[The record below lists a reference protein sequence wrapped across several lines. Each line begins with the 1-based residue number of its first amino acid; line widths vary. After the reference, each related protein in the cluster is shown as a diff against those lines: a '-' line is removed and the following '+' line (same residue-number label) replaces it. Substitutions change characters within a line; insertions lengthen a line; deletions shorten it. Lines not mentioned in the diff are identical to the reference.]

1 LKIINNI
8 NNNIHILNDIYNY
21 HSIFTLFFHV
31 MACQLE
37 TFAKIKIKD
46 FQQNENLD
54 ILQSDR
60 LGILNPSDLLQSEQT
75 VYPDEDQEIQFK
87 ELEIQ
92 PEQFI
97 ETGIIKMGQIRIAE
111 YTLLN
116 IILRIN
122 IILSKS
128 HITYKFIE
136 KEFKWDCYW
145 FNKGKYCKFFIK
157 IYKDKDPD
165 TLRVCQKAS
174 DPDTL
179 RVCQKAS
186 DQYIIDITKTSNIHF
201 IFTNFVKLFHIYFKN
216 IYEIKQNECYSNY
229 LLLDNNSNEMLSGV
243 YILAIDQIS
252 QETNQT
258 NIINSLEFLLEIFEY
273 SNYHEYII
281 NSGLQHNIIYLLFQL
296 EYDKEEN
303 YHSIDMILYLLYL
316 LSNTQI
322 GKNAINKQQML
333 IDYLNKKIHQDLQYY
348 EVYTLELSHL
358 ILANIK

>member
-1 LKIINNI
+1 MKIINNI

-46 FQQNENLD
+46 FQQNEDRD
-54 ILQSDR
+54 ILQS
-60 LGILNPSDLLQSEQT
+60 EQE
-75 VYPDEDQEIQFK
+75 VLPDQDPDQEIQFK

-97 ETGIIKMGQIRIAE
+97 ETGFISMGQIRITA

-128 HITYKFIE
+128 HITYKFTE

-157 IYKDKDPD
+157 IYKDKDF
-165 TLRVCQKAS
+165 
-174 DPDTL
+174 
-179 RVCQKAS
+179 
-186 DQYIIDITKTSNIHF
+186 YIIDIKKTSNIHF

-216 IYEIKQNECYSNY
+216 IYEIEQNECYSNY

-252 QETNQT
+252 QETDQT

-358 ILANIK
+358 ILANI

>member
-1 LKIINNI
+1 
-8 NNNIHILNDIYNY
+8 
-21 HSIFTLFFHV
+21 

-46 FQQNENLD
+46 FQQNEDRLPSGIREAYPDLD

-60 LGILNPSDLLQSEQT
+60 LGILNPSDLLQSEQ
-75 VYPDEDQEIQFK
+75 EQEIQFK

-157 IYKDKDPD
+157 IYKDKDF
-165 TLRVCQKAS
+165 
-174 DPDTL
+174 
-179 RVCQKAS
+179 
-186 DQYIIDITKTSNIHF
+186 YIIDITKTSNIHF

-216 IYEIKQNECYSNY
+216 IYEIKQNECYSDY

-303 YHSIDMILYLLYL
+303 YQSIDMILYLLYL

-358 ILANIK
+358 ILANIKIN

>member
-1 LKIINNI
+1 MIYITIIQ
-8 NNNIHILNDIYNY
+8 Y
-21 HSIFTLFFHV
+21 FTLFFHV

-46 FQQNENLD
+46 FQQNEDRD
-54 ILQSDR
+54 ILQS
-60 LGILNPSDLLQSEQT
+60 EQE
-75 VYPDEDQEIQFK
+75 VLPDQDQEIQFK

-97 ETGIIKMGQIRIAE
+97 ETGFISMGQIRITA

-128 HITYKFIE
+128 HITYKFTE

-157 IYKDKDPD
+157 IYKDKDF
-165 TLRVCQKAS
+165 
-174 DPDTL
+174 
-179 RVCQKAS
+179 
-186 DQYIIDITKTSNIHF
+186 YIIDIKKTSNIHF

-216 IYEIKQNECYSNY
+216 IYEIEQNECYSNY

-252 QETNQT
+252 QETDQT

>member
-1 LKIINNI
+1 MTCEIEPFAIDNSLSILFDRESSIDYENDLIIQEE
-8 NNNIHILNDIYNY
+8 DIKY
-21 HSIFTLFFHV
+21 I
-31 MACQLE
+31 
-37 TFAKIKIKD
+37 
-46 FQQNENLD
+46 
-54 ILQSDR
+54 
-60 LGILNPSDLLQSEQT
+60 
-75 VYPDEDQEIQFK
+75 
-87 ELEIQ
+87 

-97 ETGIIKMGQIRIAE
+97 DSGFIKMGQIRINN
-111 YTLLN
+111 YTLSN

-128 HITYKFIE
+128 HITYEFSQ

-157 IYKDKDPD
+157 IYKDNK
-165 TLRVCQKAS
+165 KEES
-174 DPDTL
+174 E
-179 RVCQKAS
+179 
-186 DQYIIDITKTSNIHF
+186 YIIDITKTSNIHF
-201 IFTNFVKLFHIYFKN
+201 IFTSFVKLFHIYFQN
-216 IYEIKQNECYSNY
+216 IYEIKQNACYSNY
-229 LLLDNNSNEMLSGV
+229 LLLDNDSNEMLSGV

-296 EYDKEEN
+296 EYEKEEN
-303 YHSIDMILYLLYL
+303 YHTIDMILYLLYL

>member
-1 LKIINNI
+1 MKFINNI

-46 FQQNENLD
+46 FQQNEDSLP
-54 ILQSDR
+54 SGVREAYPDR
-60 LGILNPSDLLQSEQT
+60 LPSGIREAYPDLDTLQSEQAR
-75 VYPDEDQEIQFK
+75 DQEQEIQFK
-87 ELEIQ
+87 ELDIQ
-92 PEQFI
+92 FKEPEQFI
-97 ETGIIKMGQIRIAE
+97 ETGFISMGQIRISE

-128 HITYKFIE
+128 HITYKFTE

-157 IYKDKDPD
+157 IYKDKDF
-165 TLRVCQKAS
+165 
-174 DPDTL
+174 
-179 RVCQKAS
+179 
-186 DQYIIDITKTSNIHF
+186 YIIDITKTSNIHF

-216 IYEIKQNECYSNY
+216 IYEIEQNECYSNY
-229 LLLDNNSNEMLSGV
+229 LLLDNNSNEMLSGHSSFRTINLFGEV

-252 QETNQT
+252 QETNQA

-273 SNYHEYII
+273 SNYHENIV

-358 ILANIK
+358 ILANI

>member
-1 LKIINNI
+1 MKIINNI
-8 NNNIHILNDIYNY
+8 NNNTYILNDIYNY

-46 FQQNENLD
+46 FQQNEDRLPSGIREAYPDLD

-60 LGILNPSDLLQSEQT
+60 LGILNPSDLLQSEQ
-75 VYPDEDQEIQFK
+75 EQEIQFK

-157 IYKDKDPD
+157 IYKDKDF
-165 TLRVCQKAS
+165 
-174 DPDTL
+174 
-179 RVCQKAS
+179 
-186 DQYIIDITKTSNIHF
+186 YIIDITKTSNIHF

-216 IYEIKQNECYSNY
+216 IYEIKQNECYSDY

-303 YHSIDMILYLLYL
+303 YQSIDMILYLLYL

-358 ILANIK
+358 ILANIKIN

>member
-1 LKIINNI
+1 MKNINNI
-8 NNNIHILNDIYNY
+8 NNNICILNDIYNY

-37 TFAKIKIKD
+37 TFAKINIKD
-46 FQQNENLD
+46 FQQNEDSL
-54 ILQSDR
+54 
-60 LGILNPSDLLQSEQT
+60 PSGVREAYPDLVILQSEQA
-75 VYPDEDQEIQFK
+75 VYPDLSYQDQEIQFK
-87 ELEIQ
+87 E

-97 ETGIIKMGQIRIAE
+97 ETGFISMGQIRISA

-128 HITYKFIE
+128 HITYKFTE

-157 IYKDKDPD
+157 IYKDKD
-165 TLRVCQKAS
+165 L
-174 DPDTL
+174 
-179 RVCQKAS
+179 
-186 DQYIIDITKTSNIHF
+186 YIIDITKTSNIHF

-216 IYEIKQNECYSNY
+216 IYEIEQNECYSNY

-273 SNYHEYII
+273 SNYHEYIV

-303 YHSIDMILYLLYL
+303 YHNIDMILYLLYL

-358 ILANIK
+358 ILANIKLN

>member
-1 LKIINNI
+1 
-8 NNNIHILNDIYNY
+8 
-21 HSIFTLFFHV
+21 

-46 FQQNENLD
+46 FQQNEDSLP
-54 ILQSDR
+54 SGVREAYPDR
-60 LGILNPSDLLQSEQT
+60 LPSGIREAYPDLVTLQSEQAR
-75 VYPDEDQEIQFK
+75 DQDPNQDPEIQFK
-87 ELEIQ
+87 DQEIQ

-97 ETGIIKMGQIRIAE
+97 ETGFISMGQIRISA

-128 HITYKFIE
+128 HITYKFTE

-157 IYKDKDPD
+157 IYKDKDF
-165 TLRVCQKAS
+165 
-174 DPDTL
+174 
-179 RVCQKAS
+179 
-186 DQYIIDITKTSNIHF
+186 YIIDIKKTSNIHF

-216 IYEIKQNECYSNY
+216 IYEIEQNECYSNY

-252 QETNQT
+252 QETDQT

>member
-1 LKIINNI
+1 
-8 NNNIHILNDIYNY
+8 
-21 HSIFTLFFHV
+21 

-46 FQQNENLD
+46 FQQNEDSLPSG
-54 ILQSDR
+54 IREAYPDR
-60 LGILNPSDLLQSEQT
+60 LPSGVREAYPDLVTQQSEQARDQD
-75 VYPDEDQEIQFK
+75 PNQHQDQDQEIQFK
-87 ELEIQ
+87 E

-97 ETGIIKMGQIRIAE
+97 ETGFISMGQIRISA

-128 HITYKFIE
+128 HITYKFTE

-157 IYKDKDPD
+157 IYKDKD
-165 TLRVCQKAS
+165 L
-174 DPDTL
+174 
-179 RVCQKAS
+179 
-186 DQYIIDITKTSNIHF
+186 YIIDIKKTSNIHF

-216 IYEIKQNECYSNY
+216 IYEIEQNECYSNY

-252 QETNQT
+252 QETNQA

-273 SNYHEYII
+273 SNYHEYIV

-358 ILANIK
+358 ILANIKLN

>member
-1 LKIINNI
+1 MKIINNI
-8 NNNIHILNDIYNY
+8 NNNTYILNDIYNY

-37 TFAKIKIKD
+37 TFTTIKIND
-46 FQQNENLD
+46 FQQNNALELD
-54 ILQSDR
+54 QI
-60 LGILNPSDLLQSEQT
+60 NDLLPVTQSKDDGLDRSR
-75 VYPDEDQEIQFK
+75 YAIHSCPDQDIQFK

-97 ETGIIKMGQIRIAE
+97 ETGIIKMGQIRIKE

-116 IILRIN
+116 IIFRIN

-128 HITYKFIE
+128 HIAYEFNQ

-157 IYKDKDPD
+157 IYKDNKNYEPE
-165 TLRVCQKAS
+165 
-174 DPDTL
+174 
-179 RVCQKAS
+179 
-186 DQYIIDITKTSNIHF
+186 YIIDITKTSNIHF

-216 IYEIKQNECYSNY
+216 IYEIKQNECYSDY
-229 LLLDNNSNEMLSGV
+229 LLLDNNSNEMLSGHSSFRTINPFGEV

-252 QETNQT
+252 QETNQI

-296 EYDKEEN
+296 EYEKEEN
-303 YHSIDMILYLLYL
+303 YHNIDMILYLLYL

-358 ILANIK
+358 ILANIKLN

>member
-1 LKIINNI
+1 
-8 NNNIHILNDIYNY
+8 
-21 HSIFTLFFHV
+21 

-46 FQQNENLD
+46 FQQNEDRD
-54 ILQSDR
+54 ILQS
-60 LGILNPSDLLQSEQT
+60 EQE
-75 VYPDEDQEIQFK
+75 VLPDQDPDQDQEIQFK

-97 ETGIIKMGQIRIAE
+97 ETGFISMGQIRITA

-128 HITYKFIE
+128 HITYKFTE

-157 IYKDKDPD
+157 IYKDKDF
-165 TLRVCQKAS
+165 
-174 DPDTL
+174 
-179 RVCQKAS
+179 
-186 DQYIIDITKTSNIHF
+186 YIIDIKKTSNIHF

-216 IYEIKQNECYSNY
+216 IYEIEQNECYSNY

-252 QETNQT
+252 QETDQT

-273 SNYHEYII
+273 SNYHEYIV

>member
-1 LKIINNI
+1 MKIINNI

-46 FQQNENLD
+46 FQQNKDLYT
-54 ILQSDR
+54 LQSDM
-60 LGILNPSDLLQSEQT
+60 LGILNPSNVLQSEQ
-75 VYPDEDQEIQFK
+75 EQDQDQDIQFK

-97 ETGIIKMGQIRIAE
+97 ETGYIKMGQIRIAE

-128 HITYKFIE
+128 HITYKFTE

-157 IYKDKDPD
+157 IYKKEE
-165 TLRVCQKAS
+165 S
-174 DPDTL
+174 E
-179 RVCQKAS
+179 
-186 DQYIIDITKTSNIHF
+186 YIIDITKTSNIHF

-216 IYEIKQNECYSNY
+216 IYEIKQNKCYSNY

-252 QETNQT
+252 QETNKT

-322 GKNAINKQQML
+322 GKNATNKQQML

>member
-1 LKIINNI
+1 MKIINNI

-46 FQQNENLD
+46 FQQNEDRD
-54 ILQSDR
+54 ILQS
-60 LGILNPSDLLQSEQT
+60 EQE
-75 VYPDEDQEIQFK
+75 VLPDQDPDQEIQFK

-97 ETGIIKMGQIRIAE
+97 ETGFISMGQIRITA

-128 HITYKFIE
+128 HITYKFTE

-157 IYKDKDPD
+157 IYKDKD
-165 TLRVCQKAS
+165 L
-174 DPDTL
+174 
-179 RVCQKAS
+179 
-186 DQYIIDITKTSNIHF
+186 YIIDIKKTSNIHF

-216 IYEIKQNECYSNY
+216 IYEIEQNECYSNY

-252 QETNQT
+252 QETDQT

-358 ILANIK
+358 ILANI

>member
-1 LKIINNI
+1 
-8 NNNIHILNDIYNY
+8 
-21 HSIFTLFFHV
+21 

-46 FQQNENLD
+46 FQQNEDRD
-54 ILQSDR
+54 ILQS
-60 LGILNPSDLLQSEQT
+60 EQE
-75 VYPDEDQEIQFK
+75 VLPDQDPNQDQEQEIQFK
-87 ELEIQ
+87 EPDIQ
-92 PEQFI
+92 FKEPEQFI
-97 ETGIIKMGQIRIAE
+97 ETGFISMGQIRITA

-128 HITYKFIE
+128 HITYKFTE

-157 IYKDKDPD
+157 IYKDKDF
-165 TLRVCQKAS
+165 
-174 DPDTL
+174 
-179 RVCQKAS
+179 
-186 DQYIIDITKTSNIHF
+186 YIIDIKKTSNIHF

-216 IYEIKQNECYSNY
+216 IYEIEQNECYSNY

-243 YILAIDQIS
+243 YILAIAQIS
-252 QETNQT
+252 QETDQT

-273 SNYHEYII
+273 SNYHEYIV

>member
-1 LKIINNI
+1 MKIINNI

-46 FQQNENLD
+46 FQQNEDSLP
-54 ILQSDR
+54 S
-60 LGILNPSDLLQSEQT
+60 GIREAYPDLVTLQSEQAR
-75 VYPDEDQEIQFK
+75 DQEFKELQFK
-87 ELEIQ
+87 E

-97 ETGIIKMGQIRIAE
+97 ETGFISMGQIRISE

-128 HITYKFIE
+128 HITYKFTE

-157 IYKDKDPD
+157 IYKDKDF
-165 TLRVCQKAS
+165 
-174 DPDTL
+174 
-179 RVCQKAS
+179 
-186 DQYIIDITKTSNIHF
+186 YIIDIKKTSNIHF

-216 IYEIKQNECYSNY
+216 IYEIEQNECYSNY

-252 QETNQT
+252 QETNQA

-273 SNYHEYII
+273 SNYHENIV

-303 YHSIDMILYLLYL
+303 YHSIDMIIYLLYL

>member
-1 LKIINNI
+1 M
-8 NNNIHILNDIYNY
+8 IYITY
-21 HSIFTLFFHV
+21 HSIFILLHV
-31 MACQLE
+31 MTCEIE
-37 TFAKIKIKD
+37 TFAIDNSLKEVSRLSRLFNNSELPIDSETDLIVQEEDIKH
-46 FQQNENLD
+46 L
-54 ILQSDR
+54 
-60 LGILNPSDLLQSEQT
+60 
-75 VYPDEDQEIQFK
+75 
-87 ELEIQ
+87 

-97 ETGIIKMGQIRIAE
+97 DSGFIKMGQIRINN

-128 HITYKFIE
+128 HITYEFSQ

-157 IYKDKDPD
+157 IYKDNK
-165 TLRVCQKAS
+165 KEES
-174 DPDTL
+174 E
-179 RVCQKAS
+179 
-186 DQYIIDITKTSNIHF
+186 YIIDITKTSNIHF

-216 IYEIKQNECYSNY
+216 IYEIEQNECYSNY

-252 QETNQT
+252 QETDQT

-358 ILANIK
+358 ILANI

>member
-1 LKIINNI
+1 
-8 NNNIHILNDIYNY
+8 
-21 HSIFTLFFHV
+21 

-46 FQQNENLD
+46 FQQNE
-54 ILQSDR
+54 DR
-60 LGILNPSDLLQSEQT
+60 LPSGVREAYPDRLPSGICETYPDLVIQQSEQAR
-75 VYPDEDQEIQFK
+75 DQDPNQDPEIQFKDPEIQFK
-87 ELEIQ
+87 E

-97 ETGIIKMGQIRIAE
+97 ETGFISMGQIRISA

-128 HITYKFIE
+128 HITYKFTE

-157 IYKDKDPD
+157 IYKDKDF
-165 TLRVCQKAS
+165 
-174 DPDTL
+174 
-179 RVCQKAS
+179 
-186 DQYIIDITKTSNIHF
+186 YIIDIKKTSNIHF

-216 IYEIKQNECYSNY
+216 IYEIEQNECYSNY

-252 QETNQT
+252 QETNQA

-273 SNYHEYII
+273 SNYHEYIV